1 MVGNKEYEVLEKL
14 GGPEGIASALGSSL
28 EEGISAGEQT
38 DMRRMRYGIN
48 ELPPPERMTLYEFMK
63 DAANDKTMLIL
74 IGAAI
79 LSLVLG
85 MTTPDPRTGVVE
97 YATGWVEGAAILVS
111 VGIVIFVT
119 AINDFKKQE
128 KFAELHTNTEYDKHI
143 TVTRSGG
150 RETIHS
156 SEIVVG
162 DLLHINPGDRCSAD
176 CVLVRGTGVV
186 FDESDITGEP
196 DEISKGHSD
205 PFLISGTSQI
215 EGNGIAL
222 VVAVGVLSFSGSIAI
237 ATRAKKKPTPLQEKL
252 EDLADTI
259 GKFGIVAA
267 TLTFIILAV
276 KETYFLFAIDGQKFS
291 FMKYWEMLT
300 TAVAIVVVA
309 VPEGLPL
316 SVTISLAYS
325 MHQMLED
332 KNLVRH
338 LSACETM
345 GGATCICSDKTG
357 TLTTNDMNATQI
369 WVAGNHLDIRQSG
382 NIKGHIAEHHL
393 SEICRA
399 ICFSS
404 IEEFNKTAITLVNM
418 TKCLGHFVEWSDI
431 QNEYSRLQFTSAR
444 KMSCTRIADRV
455 LGKHTSR
462 SNLGSTLY
470 TKGASEMVLEK
481 CSHWMTS
488 NGSVERISDEV
499 RKQIERALN
508 GYAEN
513 GLRTISVAM
522 SKSSSYN
529 EEDFNVDES
538 TFLALVGIEE
548 PIRPEVRGAI
558 EQCKEAGVKVMMV
571 TGDNKISATAVA
583 TKCGIYEHGIGMA
596 MDGREFRAM
605 TDECRRDILSSLV
618 VLARATP
625 LDKKILV
632 ETLKY
637 DPLQV
642 VAVTGDGTNDG
653 PALKCADVGFAM
665 NSGTEVAKAASD
677 IILTDD
683 NFVGVAKAILW
694 GRNVNSN
701 IKKFIQFQLTV
712 NGAAC
717 AIAVAGAFFSESNLS
732 PLKPV
737 QLLWL
742 NLIMDSLAALGLA
755 TELPSPK
762 LIKEPPVPKDS
773 PIISRNM
780 WGFIIGHGSYQL
792 HVCLFLLLRGHSW
805 LQAEYFSDIHLTVVF
820 NTFVL
825 MQVFNFF
832 NARILGVDLNIFT
845 DLHHS
850 HILVIIAFVI
860 AASQVCSLFK
870 QEIVL
875 F

>member
-1 MVGNKEYEVLEKL
+1 
-14 GGPEGIASALGSSL
+14 
-28 EEGISAGEQT
+28 
-38 DMRRMRYGIN
+38 
-48 ELPPPERMTLYEFMK
+48 
-63 DAANDKTMLIL
+63 MLIL

-85 MTTPDPRTGVVE
+85 LTTPDPRTGVVE
-97 YATGWVEGAAILVS
+97 YSTGWVEGAAILVS
-111 VGIVIFVT
+111 VGIVIMVT
-119 AINDFKKQE
+119 AVNDFKKQE
-128 KFAELHTNTEYDKHI
+128 KFAELNINTEYDKQV
-143 TVTRSGG
+143 TVTRSGSK
-150 RETIHS
+150 TSIHS
-156 SEIVVG
+156 SDIVVG
-162 DLLHINPGDRCSAD
+162 DLLHVNPGDRCSVD
-176 CVLVRGTGVV
+176 CILVHGSSVV
-186 FDESDITGEP
+186 FDESDVTGER
-196 DEISKGHSD
+196 DEVGKGPGD

-215 EGNGIAL
+215 EGSGIGL
-222 VVAVGVLSFSGSIAI
+222 VVAVGVTSFSGSIAI

-259 GKFGIVAA
+259 GKFGLVAA

-276 KETYFLFAIDGQKFS
+276 KETYFLFAIEGQKFS

-325 MHQMLED
+325 MQQMLED

-357 TLTTNDMNATQI
+357 TLTTNDMNATKL
-369 WVAGNHLDIRQSG
+369 WVAGADHDVRQSDG
-382 NIKGHIAEHHL
+382 GIKSHITEQHL
-393 SEICRA
+393 VEICKS
-399 ICFSS
+399 ICYSS
-404 IEEFNKTAITLVNM
+404 IDEFNKTALTLVEL
-418 TKCLGHFVEWSDI
+418 TKRLGYFIECSDI
-431 QNEYSRLQFTSAR
+431 HEEYSRLQFTSAR
-444 KMSCTRIADRV
+444 KMSCTRISDRSQQ
-455 LGKHTSR
+455 GKHPRRATH
-462 SNLGSTLY
+462 LGSTLY

-481 CSHWMTS
+481 CTSWMSSRGTVEPLS
-488 NGSVERISDEV
+488 DSVRGE
-499 RKQIERALN
+499 IERALN

-513 GLRTISVAM
+513 GLRTISMAL
-522 SKSSSYN
+522 SRSSTYD
-529 EEDFNVDES
+529 EKDFVVEGA

-548 PIRPEVRGAI
+548 PVRPEVRGAI
-558 EQCKEAGVKVMMV
+558 EQCKEAGVKVKMV
-571 TGDNKISATAVA
+571 TGDNKVSAMAVA
-583 TKCGIYEHGIGMA
+583 TKCGIYEQGIGISME
-596 MDGREFRAM
+596 GREFRSM
-605 TDECRRDILSSLV
+605 SDEDRQEILSSLV

-632 ETLKY
+632 EALKT

-762 LIKEPPVPKDS
+762 LIKEPPLPKDA
-773 PIISRNM
+773 PIINRNM
-780 WGFIIGHGSYQL
+780 WGFILGHGLYQL
-792 HVCLFLLLRGHSW
+792 QVCMFLLLRGHEW
-805 LQAEYFSDIHLTVVF
+805 VGVEYFSDIHLTVVF
-820 NTFVL
+820 NTFVM

-832 NARILGVDLNIFT
+832 NARILGVDLNLFVEL
-845 DLHHS
+845 DHS

-860 AASQVCSLFK
+860 AASQVLIINYGGIFFGVVPLPWSLWYK
-870 QEIVL
+870 CLTLSSGSIPIGILIRYSLSRHRGRRCGLKRMSPMKV
-875 F
+875 